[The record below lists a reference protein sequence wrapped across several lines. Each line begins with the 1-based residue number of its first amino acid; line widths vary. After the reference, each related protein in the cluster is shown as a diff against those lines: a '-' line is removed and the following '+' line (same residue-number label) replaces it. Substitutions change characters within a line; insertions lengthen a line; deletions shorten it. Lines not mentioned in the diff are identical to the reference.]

1 MLLASAVG
9 AAAVVTATVLL
20 VPWVLRAAA
29 AQGELESMI
38 VRTSAA
44 RRERA
49 RFASTREAIA
59 ETAENAAEAVQL
71 GAATVQVGHEVIAAL
86 PFGVL
91 EAIPATRSGT
101 KRVRSVHD
109 DTADGVYRAISVISG
124 AVGNVVS
131 RRMKGSAKPAEDD

>member
-1 MLLASAVG
+1 MLLASG
-9 AAAVVTATVLL
+9 LAAAVLVVATVF
-20 VPWVLRAAA
+20 VARAALRADG
-29 AQGELESMI
+29 AQRELESTI

-49 RFASTREAIA
+49 RFATTREAIA
-59 ETAENAAEAVQL
+59 GTAESAAEAVQFS
-71 GAATVQVGHEVIAAL
+71 AATVQVGHEVIASI

-91 EAIPATRSGT
+91 EAIPATRAGT

-109 DTADGVYRAISVISG
+109 ETAGGVYRAINVISG

-131 RRMKGSAKPAEDD
+131 RKMKGTEPPPGE